1 MPLVVDGTYPTQSHP
16 TRGMDDF
23 DGVSGCRRR
32 RRDWPAALATKST
45 TVRNPPPPPPSR
57 LGQATNLLYF
67 RLVLGEDV
75 DNPVAGSHNMFPELL
90 VILDRGLSICRG
102 QDKAKLL
109 LVPWTIIPVGDSR

>member
-1 MPLVVDGTYPTQSHP
+1 MPLVVGGAWMSLTA
-16 TRGMDDF
+16 
-23 DGVSGCRRR
+23 CRDAVGDVETGRQHSLPKAPR
-32 RRDWPAALATKST
+32 YAT
-45 TVRNPPPPPPSR
+45 PPPPSR

-67 RLVLGEDV
+67 RLVLREDV

-109 LVPWTIIPVGDSR
+109 LVPWTIIPVGDSS